1 MKMYNHEIYNRAIA
15 LIQAFEG
22 DESQKFPIKL
32 SYAIKKNTSVLKSIA
47 EGIEKSRMELIDKY
61 AIINE
66 NGEKLIPAEKADE
79 ANAEYS
85 DFMNMEEEVN
95 VHTIKVSSL
104 SDSIELTDA
113 QMEAIMWMLE
123 DE

>member
-22 DESQKFPIKL
+22 DESQKLPIKL

-79 ANAEYS
+79 ANVEYS

-95 VHTIKVSSL
+95 VHTIKISSL

-113 QMEAIMWMLE
+113 QMEAIMGMLE

>member
-1 MKMYNHEIYNRAIA
+1 MKMYNHEIYNRTIA
-15 LIQAFEG
+15 LIGAFEG
-22 DESQKFPIKL
+22 NESQKLPIKL
-32 SYAIKKNTSVLKSIA
+32 SYAIKKNTATLKAIA
-47 EGIEKSRMELIDKY
+47 EGIEKSRMELVEKY
-61 AIINE
+61 AITDEEGN
-66 NGEKLIPAEKADE
+66 KLIPAEKADE

-95 VHTIKVSSL
+95 VHTIKISSL

>member
-1 MKMYNHEIYNRAIA
+1 MKMYNHEIYNRALA
-15 LIQAFEG
+15 LIESFEG
-22 DESQKFPIKL
+22 NTSQKLPIKL
-32 SYAIKKNTSVLKSIA
+32 SYAIKKNTATLKTIA
-47 EGIEKSRMELIDKY
+47 EGIEKSRMELVEKY
-61 AIINE
+61 AVTDE
-66 NGEKLIPAEKADE
+66 NGQRMIPADKADE

-95 VHTIKVSSL
+95 VHTIKVDSL

>member
-22 DESQKFPIKL
+22 DESQKLPIKL

>member
-22 DESQKFPIKL
+22 DESQKLPIKL

-95 VHTIKVSSL
+95 VHTIKISSL

>member
-22 DESQKFPIKL
+22 DESQKLPIKL

-47 EGIEKSRMELIDKY
+47 EDIEKSRMELIDKY